1 MVNFRLESLKY
12 FIVVFT
18 WRHNGHIGVQ
28 NNETAAILVYQD
40 NPVELFS
47 LHLKNCLLFREINI
61 ATDHVSEDDLF
72 RCSPPEK
79 PRDTMPKSHCRG
91 QTGRVLWVRF
101 STSIRKH
108 DVAFFHLVL
117 EAQPRTFWNLFL
129 FKTFPEDVYSYCL
142 KKCLNLE
149 NTLVIFPVIGKGV
162 SKQVKKN
169 GFASA
174 YQLLKI
180 YIWRRSLGKKTNH
193 LKF

>member
-1 MVNFRLESLKY
+1 MTVIPRRNWKQWSWICFCFFGGGVGLGLGWRKVNKVHYSLCENGDFCLESLKY

-72 RCSPPEK
+72 RCPLEK

-91 QTGRVLWVRF
+91 QTGRILWVRF

-108 DVAFFHLVL
+108 DVAYF
-117 EAQPRTFWNLFL
+117 
-129 FKTFPEDVYSYCL
+129 
-142 KKCLNLE
+142 
-149 NTLVIFPVIGKGV
+149 I
-162 SKQVKKN
+162 
-169 GFASA
+169 
-174 YQLLKI
+174 
-180 YIWRRSLGKKTNH
+180 
-193 LKF
+193 

>member
-1 MVNFRLESLKY
+1 MSLEMTVIPRRNWKQWSWICFFFFWRRGGGWGWVGGRWTRCIIVFAKMVNFCLESLKY

-72 RCSPPEK
+72 LCSPPEK
-79 PRDTMPKSHCRG
+79 PRDTMPKSHCHG
-91 QTGRVLWVRF
+91 QTGRVMWVRF

-108 DVAFFHLVL
+108 DVAYF
-117 EAQPRTFWNLFL
+117 
-129 FKTFPEDVYSYCL
+129 
-142 KKCLNLE
+142 
-149 NTLVIFPVIGKGV
+149 I
-162 SKQVKKN
+162 
-169 GFASA
+169 
-174 YQLLKI
+174 
-180 YIWRRSLGKKTNH
+180 
-193 LKF
+193 

>member
-1 MVNFRLESLKY
+1 MTVIPRRNWKQWSWICFFWGGGRGGWGWGWVGGRWTRCIIVFVKMVNFCLESLKY

-47 LHLKNCLLFREINI
+47 LHLKNCLLFREMII

-108 DVAFFHLVL
+108 DVAYF
-117 EAQPRTFWNLFL
+117 
-129 FKTFPEDVYSYCL
+129 
-142 KKCLNLE
+142 
-149 NTLVIFPVIGKGV
+149 I
-162 SKQVKKN
+162 
-169 GFASA
+169 
-174 YQLLKI
+174 
-180 YIWRRSLGKKTNH
+180 
-193 LKF
+193 